1 MEAFFQ
7 DLRDGAR
14 SLRRTPGF
22 TLTAIV
28 LLALAIGANSALFSV
43 IEAVLLR
50 PLPYRDSLRL
60 AVLWKTV
67 PSKNIE
73 WDWTSG
79 PIVQDWRERNHAFE
93 DMAIFLRPEA
103 SRVIWSMNT
112 GPEEIQAAKT
122 WGGFFELLGVQP
134 ALGRTFSREESQRGD
149 AVAVLSSGFWQRRF
163 GADKNILGKTLSL
176 DGRSF
181 TIIGVMPPEFQFPER
196 ETALWLPLAS
206 DSRWPLWQQQ
216 RFRIADAF
224 GALVRLKPGFSIQQ
238 AQADMS
244 ALSEG
249 MAREH
254 PETDTGLSV
263 RVVPMAEQIAGA
275 GLRRSLSLLEG
286 AVLCVLLIAC
296 SNIASLL
303 MVRGR
308 NRRRDL
314 AIRAAL
320 GAGRVRLIRQLA
332 AENFLLF
339 AGGGLLGLLV
349 AAWGL
354 QALLALAPPGVPRL
368 EGAGINVTVLAFTI
382 GLSLIIGA
390 IFGVL
395 PALQV
400 AVKQPE
406 ADLRDA
412 GRGAS
417 SGPGAQRMRRWLVTT
432 QFALAVI
439 LLGAAGLLLR
449 SFRLLREVNP
459 GFDASHMLTLLVKLP
474 EQRYNSEERISA
486 FINRAIEQVNA
497 LPGVREAAAGS
508 ADIGIFSGQT
518 PDESIVT
525 ADRPLA
531 TDSQRHQRDLVSDR
545 YFQVMGIPL
554 LQGRLFSAED
564 VHGGPA
570 SAVINE
576 TMARRFWP
584 GENPLGKRF
593 KEILQGTGGK
603 WMTVVGVVGD
613 TSRNRDGSVD
623 PTFYWSIR
631 QWSLPRMEMV
641 VRTDMEPASMIRA
654 VAEAVRS
661 ADPSLPFFEV
671 TPVDQRLR
679 ELDAPRQF
687 QTGLFGIFAACA
699 LLLAAVGL
707 HGLMSSSVEQR
718 TREIGIR
725 VALGATA
732 ASVMRLILREGLLCA
747 LLGSAIGL
755 AGAVAAG
762 RALSVWLFGIT
773 AADPPTLLLVIAV
786 LGAVTLGVS
795 CFTALRTARID
806 PATALRQEESR

>member
-1 MEAFFQ
+1 M
-7 DLRDGAR
+7 
-14 SLRRTPGF
+14 
-22 TLTAIV
+22 
-28 LLALAIGANSALFSV
+28 
-43 IEAVLLR
+43 
-50 PLPYRDSLRL
+50 
-60 AVLWKTV
+60 
-67 PSKNIE
+67 
-73 WDWTSG
+73 
-79 PIVQDWRERNHAFE
+79 
-93 DMAIFLRPEA
+93 
-103 SRVIWSMNT
+103 
-112 GPEEIQAAKT
+112 
-122 WGGFFELLGVQP
+122 
-134 ALGRTFSREESQRGD
+134 LGRTFSREESQRGD
-149 AVAVLSSGFWQRRF
+149 ALAVLSHGFWLRRF
-163 GADKNILGKTLSL
+163 GGDKSVLGKTLSL
-176 DGRSF
+176 DGSSF
-181 TIIGVMPPEFQFPER
+181 TIIGVLPPEVQFPDQK
-196 ETALWLPLAS
+196 TALWLPLAS
-206 DSRWPLWQQQ
+206 DARWTLWQQQ

-238 AQADMS
+238 AQADMG

-254 PETDTGLSV
+254 PETDAGLGV
-263 RVVPMAEQIAGA
+263 RVVRLAEQIAGA

-303 MVRGR
+303 VVRGR

-320 GAGRVRLIRQLA
+320 GAGRARLIRQLA

-339 AGGGLLGLLV
+339 VGGGLLGMLA

-354 QALLALAPPGVPRL
+354 QGLLALAPPGVPRL
-368 EGAGINVTVLAFTI
+368 EGAGINATVLAFTF
-382 GLSLIIGA
+382 GLSVIAGA

-412 GRGAS
+412 GRAAS
-417 SGPGAQRMRRWLVTT
+417 SGPGAQRLRRWLVIS

-439 LLGAAGLLLR
+439 LLGAAGLLVR
-449 SFRLLREVNP
+449 SFRLLRDVNP
-459 GFDASHMLTLLVKLP
+459 GFDTTHLLTLLVQLP
-474 EQRYNSEERISA
+474 EQRYNSEERIGA

-508 ADIGIFSGQT
+508 ASIGIFSGQT

-525 ADRPLA
+525 ADRPMA
-531 TDSQRHQRDLVSDR
+531 ADSQRHQRDLVSDH
-545 YFQVMGIPL
+545 YFHVMGISL

-564 VHGGPA
+564 VHGGAA

-584 GENPLGKRF
+584 GDNPLGKRF
-593 KEILQGTGGK
+593 QEVLQGAGGT

-613 TSRNRDGSVD
+613 MSRNRDGSVD
-623 PTFYWSIR
+623 PTFYRSIR

-641 VRTDMEPASMIRA
+641 VRTDSEPASMVRA
-654 VAEAVRS
+654 VAGAVRS

-671 TPVDQRLR
+671 TPVDQRVR
-679 ELDAPRQF
+679 ELDAPRRF

-707 HGLMSSSVEQR
+707 HGLLSSSVEQR

-725 VALGATA
+725 VALGATSS
-732 ASVMRLILREGLLCA
+732 SVMRLILREGLLCA
-747 LLGSAIGL
+747 VVGSAIGM

-773 AADPPTLLLVIAV
+773 AADPPTLLLVIGV

-795 CFTALRTARID
+795 GFAALRSARID
-806 PATALRQEESR
+806 PATALRQDESR